1 MGWKWAKFDF
11 QKTKRANEQARK
23 PLQKEKFADLSNR
36 QTLNKH
42 DDIKREYKKNLLF
55 GFWF

>member
-1 MGWKWAKFDF
+1 MLKI
-11 QKTKRANEQARK
+11 KRILEIYLK

-42 DDIKREYKKNLLF
+42 EDIKFPYLYNYK
-55 GFWF
+55 